1 MRKKNERF
9 VRVRNRTT
17 IFFSFV
23 RYVYSLSL
31 VPPFGDILLL
41 VPPSQPSHTRCS
53 HVSEKLGPPPFTHTI
68 VRYGSFIS
76 LDFPPT
82 SSRCT
87 RLSSTWGQRLCES
100 ASYASAFCKC
110 LHVVFSEN
118 GIFCDDIRDTLPIQD
133 SRSFFGGEILIG
145 DWWKYIILKFY
156 WLLIFRSIWKMK
168 IFEIFS
174 NRK

>member
-1 MRKKNERF
+1 MISSLNIFANNEGKNEIRKIEKDFGCDGSTNSVAFHNKSHRGVCRGGYTIDACTTMRKKNERF
-9 VRVRNRTT
+9 VRVRNRAT

-23 RYVYSLSL
+23 RYVSSLSL

-87 RLSSTWGQRLCES
+87 RLSST
-100 ASYASAFCKC
+100 
-110 LHVVFSEN
+110 
-118 GIFCDDIRDTLPIQD
+118 
-133 SRSFFGGEILIG
+133 
-145 DWWKYIILKFY
+145 
-156 WLLIFRSIWKMK
+156 
-168 IFEIFS
+168 
-174 NRK
+174 